1 MPLNK
6 NALAR
11 YIEIDR
17 CLRNNMHQNPTKEY
31 LIQKIADRLGTKVSA
46 STFDKDIADLKL
58 TYNAPIGKIYLG
70 KEGNKKKWG
79 YKYEDPTYSFSSP
92 FTQKDQWIMDFAA
105 AAVNVYGYSVIM
117 DEMLKLNKVINKGEV
132 HYDQEN
138 ASYNCI
144 QIESSSIKI
153 GYNWLFDFYM
163 AIQEL
168 AVLSID
174 YHPFEKNAGT
184 KLISPYLLKESKG
197 LWYMVGYDHKSKM
210 TKVFALDRIKNL
222 ARTKE
227 VFIKDAKFEAYEYF
241 RYSVGVYHKLDA
253 IPERV
258 VLKFSAEIKPYILA
272 RPIHD
277 TQIVLANSANG
288 IAIEITVYDPANNYE
303 LKNMIM
309 GYGSRVT
316 VLEPES
322 LRQVISQEAAAI
334 KKLYQSS

>member
-17 CLRNNMHQNPTKEY
+17 CLRNKMHQNPTKEF
-31 LIQKIADRLGTKVSA
+31 LIHKIADRLGIKVSA

-58 TYNAPIGKIYLG
+58 TYNAPIGKEYLG
-70 KEGNKKKWG
+70 KEGNKKVWG

-117 DEMLKLNKVINKGEV
+117 DDMHKLNEVINKGEV
-132 HYDQEN
+132 HFDYEN

-144 QIESSSIKI
+144 QIEGSSLKI

-163 AIQEL
+163 AIQERK
-168 AVLSID
+168 VLDID
-174 YHPFEKNAGT
+174 YHPFERIPEK
-184 KLISPYLLKESKG
+184 KIISPYLLKESKG
-197 LWYMVGYDHKSKM
+197 LWYVVGYEHKSKL
-210 TKVFALDRIKNL
+210 TKVYALDRIKNL
-222 ARTKE
+222 TRS
-227 VFIKDAKFEAYEYF
+227 KDTFVKDPRFDANEYF
-241 RYSVGVYHKLDA
+241 KHSVGVYHRFDA
-253 IPERV
+253 TPERV
-258 VLKFSAEIKPYILA
+258 VLKFSVEIKPYILA
-272 RPIHD
+272 RPIHH
-277 TQIVLANSANG
+277 TQIVLTNSANG

-303 LKNMIM
+303 LKNLIM

-322 LRQVISQEAAAI
+322 LRQVISLEADAI

>member
-17 CLRNNMHQNPTKEY
+17 CLRNKMHQNPTKEF
-31 LIQKIADRLGTKVSA
+31 LIQKIADRLGIKVSA

-58 TYNAPIGKIYLG
+58 TYNAPIGKEYLG
-70 KEGNKKKWG
+70 KEGNKKVWG

-117 DEMLKLNKVINKGEV
+117 DDMHKLNEVINKGEV
-132 HYDQEN
+132 HYDYEN

-144 QIESSSIKI
+144 QIEGSSLKI

-163 AIQEL
+163 AIQERK
-168 AVLSID
+168 VLDID
-174 YHPFEKNAGT
+174 YHPFNNNPEK
-184 KLISPYLLKESKG
+184 KIISPYLLKESKG
-197 LWYMVGYDHKSKM
+197 LWYVVGYEHKSKL
-210 TKVFALDRIKNL
+210 TKVYALDRIKNL
-222 ARTKE
+222 TRS
-227 VFIKDAKFEAYEYF
+227 KDTFVKDLGFDANEYF
-241 RYSVGVYHKLDA
+241 KHSVGVYHRLDA
-253 IPERV
+253 TPEKV
-258 VLKFSAEIKPYILA
+258 VLHFSAEIKPYILA

-277 TQIVLANSANG
+277 TQIVIANSANG
-288 IAIEITVYDPANNYE
+288 IAIEITVYDPANNFE
-303 LKNMIM
+303 LKNLIM

-322 LRQVISQEAAAI
+322 LRQVISQEADAI